1 MIYARQAKFVSSLLH
16 LASSNQTLSPEN
28 WAQLARNH
36 MHEMSDQLFI
46 AFDKYFLTSHEVKRN
61 TTKEIWT
68 FSTALF
74 FSVTVVTTIGYG
86 NPVPV

>member
-1 MIYARQAKFVSSLLH
+1 MIYARQAKFISSLIQ
-16 LASSNQTLSPEN
+16 LASSNETSRDN
-28 WAQLARNH
+28 WAQLAHNH
-36 MHEMSDQLFI
+36 MNEMSDQLFI
-46 AFDKYFLTSHEVKRN
+46 AFDKYFLTSNEVKRN
-61 TTKEIWT
+61 ITKEIWT

>member
-1 MIYARQAKFVSSLLH
+1 MIYAKQAKFVSSLIQ
-16 LASSNQTLSPEN
+16 LASSNQTLSLNN
-28 WAQLARNH
+28 WVQLAENH
-36 MHEMSDQLFI
+36 MNEMSDQLFI
-46 AFDKYFLTSHEVKRN
+46 AFDKYFLTSNEVKRN
-61 TTKEIWT
+61 ITKEIWT